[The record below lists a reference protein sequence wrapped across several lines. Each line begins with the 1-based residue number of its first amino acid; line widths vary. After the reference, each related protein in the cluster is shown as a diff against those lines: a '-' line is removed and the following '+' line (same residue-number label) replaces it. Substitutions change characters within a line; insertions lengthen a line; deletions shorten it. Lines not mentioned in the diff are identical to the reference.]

1 MSYFLN
7 LEIIDNKMFFF
18 ANLDEHS
25 KDSYFTVKGF
35 QIKKL
40 FNLVELFD
48 KSENTENAK
57 INSLK
62 PERILYTNR

>member
-57 INSLK
+57 I
-62 PERILYTNR
+62 IIH